1 MERYKRHLSIENF
14 DSGKQEKIKNAK
26 VLIAGLGG
34 LGSFVLYNLASIGIL
49 NLGLVEFDK
58 VDITNFNRQIIYNFS
73 DLGKE
78 KIVRAKENILKFNSD
93 LKIETFNKK
102 LDEDNVDEIIKNYD
116 IIIDC
121 LDNYKGKFLLND
133 SCLKFDKTLIF
144 GGVEEFSGQIAVID
158 KKSACLRCIFPDFDL
173 NKPVKKGIISPVV
186 SEIAS
191 IQAMEAFK
199 IITNDKHILYNTLLT
214 IDFKKTEYK
223 KLSLAKNKLCTL
235 H

>member
-14 DSGKQEKIKNAK
+14 DSRKQEKIKNAK

-78 KIVRAKENILKFNSD
+78 KIARAKENILKFNPD

-133 SCLKFDKTLIF
+133 SCLKFDRTLIF

-223 KLSLAKNKLCTL
+223 KLWLGKKKLCRL